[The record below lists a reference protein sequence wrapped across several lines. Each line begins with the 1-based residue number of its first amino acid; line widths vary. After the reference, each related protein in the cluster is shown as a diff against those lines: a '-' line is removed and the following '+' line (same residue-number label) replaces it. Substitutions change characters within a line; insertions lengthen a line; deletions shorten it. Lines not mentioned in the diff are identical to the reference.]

1 MIRRIACVVAA
12 VFAIASCSDCG
23 SATCTEG
30 ITFLVADVAGSL
42 ARGTEEPLHICFD
55 GVCQDVTIS
64 RSNAGGTIFL
74 PFSGVG
80 KETDHDITVEG
91 TGSMRGEY
99 KGKLTTYVQKPN
111 GSSCPGSCA
120 LASVKIGS
128 DGTLTP
134 GVPVVRAATTTTT
147 ATSTTG

>member
-1 MIRRIACVVAA
+1 MIRRIALAAVAA
-12 VFAIASCSDCG
+12 FFIASCSDCG
-23 SATCTEG
+23 SAKCTEG

-42 ARGTEEPLHICFD
+42 AGGTQEPLHICFD
-55 GVCQDVTIS
+55 GTCQDVTIS
-64 RSNAGGTIFL
+64 RANAGGTVFL

-80 KETDHDITVEG
+80 KAVDHDLTVVG
-91 TGSMRGEY
+91 TGSMHGEY
-99 KGKLTTYVQKPN
+99 KGKLANYVQKPN

-134 GVPVVRAATTTTT
+134 GVPSAPSATTTT
-147 ATSTTG
+147 ATTSPTG